1 MKKRIAC
8 VWTVAFSSLLLSC
21 GGDPSTSSSSEETKK
36 EKIPVTET
44 NLALSDFETSLSSY
58 FSYPNGGLS
67 FSGLEEGSSLL
78 SASFQSVNPFT
89 DIGSSPSKEG
99 EALYDYEL
107 SIYSDS
113 LDLIYMNAD
122 KEEEF
127 ALRFGSPSLSF
138 DLSMDEESALCF
150 KQGVYLYF
158 ASVGESSGFYLDLS
172 KAAITRALIEN
183 LYPSIVL
190 NERSYYDFTDGSS
203 LLSSFFPLTERA
215 SAYSSLLRSGVQEG
229 LNDGKGS
236 FYTYEGEERTY
247 LNYSYDDVAS
257 FKDMAL
263 RLASL
268 IEDPKK
274 EEKAKETIER
284 IESVSL
290 SFDYSFDYEQPY
302 SLSID
307 GDILFA
313 TSSDGGLSS
322 LSLSLGGRF
331 LPKEAS
337 FSLPKDLNDRS
348 IWVS

>member
-21 GGDPSTSSSSEETKK
+21 GGDPSASSSSVETEKK
-36 EKIPVTET
+36 KIPVTET

-58 FSYPNGGLS
+58 FSNPNGGLS
-67 FSGLEEGSSLL
+67 FSGLEEDSSLL
-78 SASFQSVNPFT
+78 SVSFQSENPFS

-99 EALYDYEL
+99 GTLYEYDL
-107 SIYSDS
+107 SLHSDS
-113 LDLIYMNAD
+113 LDLIYIHAD

-127 ALRFGSPSLSF
+127 ALRLGSSSLSF
-138 DLSMDEESALCF
+138 DLSMDEESALAF

-158 ASVGESSGFYLDLS
+158 ASVKESSGFYLDLS

-183 LYPSIVL
+183 LYPSALL
-190 NERSYYDFTDGSS
+190 NERSYYDFTDGFS

-215 SAYSSLLRSGVQEG
+215 SAFSSLLRSGVQEG

-247 LNYSYDDVAS
+247 LNYSCEDPES

-268 IEDPKK
+268 IENPEK
-274 EEKAKETIER
+274 EEKVQDTIER

-313 TSSDGGLSS
+313 PSSDGGLSS

-337 FSLPKDLNDRS
+337 FSLPKDLDDRS